1 MAPDPALGHLPEP
14 TPASG
19 TELYSLG
26 FGAGRPSPGLARQAW
41 ETRYARSVIASD
53 AAAVTI
59 VCGLGSLLGAQI
71 IGAGPGSFAVAIGP
85 VVAVALLVAA
95 HLVGV
100 WDPSVLGD
108 GSAEYRRLVRGFA
121 TAAGVLG
128 LAGLAMGL
136 TQIRPWIFG
145 IVPAAC
151 LLAVGGRFALRK
163 ALHRRRAAGRCTH
176 QVLAVGAPEAVADLI
191 DRTRRDHH
199 RGWTVTGA
207 CTPTG
212 TGLILGV
219 PVVGDLD
226 AVAAAARRGRHR
238 IVSVSTAPGWS
249 PVRLHML
256 AWAIEEVGAELVVDP
271 RLTELAGPRMCAEP
285 VDGLPLLR
293 LTRPALGGASL
304 LVKAVVDRLGAAL
317 LLLLLAPVLLALAV
331 AVRSGGGPALV
342 GQTRI
347 GRGGKHFTLLRFRS
361 MVDGPYS
368 VDGAAWRATTVGA
381 FMRRYCLDELPQLL
395 NVLGGSMSL
404 VGPRPPVPGE
414 LAARPFDIHRTFP
427 IKPGLTG
434 LWQVSGGRDL
444 SSEESARLDLRYV
457 QNWSLIQDAVI
468 FWKTV
473 SAVTRAPAI

>member
-1 MAPDPALGHLPEP
+1 MAPDPALGHLSEP
-14 TPASG
+14 TPSSG
-19 TELYSLG
+19 NELSSLG
-26 FGAGRPSPGLARQAW
+26 FDAGRPPSGLVRQAW
-41 ETRYARSVIASD
+41 ETHYARSVITSD
-53 AAAVTI
+53 AAAVAV

-71 IGAGPGSFAVAIGP
+71 IGAGPGSYAVAIGP
-85 VVAVALLVAA
+85 VVAVALLVSA
-95 HLVGV
+95 HLVGA

-128 LAGLAMGL
+128 LAGLAVGL
-136 TQIRPWIFG
+136 DQIRPWIFG
-145 IVPAAC
+145 IVPVAC
-151 LLAVGGRFALRK
+151 LLALGGRFALRK
-163 ALHRRRAAGRCTH
+163 AVHRRRAAGRCTH
-176 QVLAVGAPEAVADLI
+176 QVLAVGSPEAVADLI
-191 DRTRRDHH
+191 NRTRRDRH

-226 AVAAAARRGRHR
+226 AVAAVARRGRHR

-256 AWAIEEVGAELVVDP
+256 AWAIEDVGAELVVDP
-271 RLTELAGPRMCAEP
+271 RLTELAGPRMRAEP

-304 LVKAVVDRLGAAL
+304 LVKAVVDRLCAAL
-317 LLLLLAPVLLALAV
+317 LLLLLTPLLLALAV
-331 AVRSGGGPALV
+331 AIRSGGGPALV
-342 GQTRI
+342 RQTRV
-347 GRGGKHFTLLRFRS
+347 GRDGKPFALLRFRS
-361 MVDGPYS
+361 KVDSPDS
-368 VDGAAWRATTVGA
+368 RATEVGTL
-381 FMRRYCLDELPQLL
+381 MRRYCLDELPQLL

-414 LAARPFDIHRTFP
+414 HADRPYDIHRTFP

-434 LWQVSGGRDL
+434 LWQVSGERDL
-444 SSEESARLDLRYV
+444 SIEESARLDLRYV
-457 QNWSLIQDAVI
+457 QNWSLMQDAVI

-473 SAVTRAPAI
+473 CAVTRAPRT